1 MRVYEGLTN
10 RQFAFVLEYCKDF
23 VAVRAYIRAG
33 YSEKGAQTGS
43 SLLLANPKIQAAIEE
58 RKAELA
64 AVARLTPEW
73 VLKQWMDIASANPEE
88 IVKVQVTS
96 CPSCYDSDTRAMFT
110 EAALSDS
117 LNVPNPECPTCRGE
131 GLKSMLITDTRRLS
145 GPARRLYAGAQQ
157 TKDGI
162 KILFRNQDSALDNLS
177 KYLGMIINR
186 GELSGPGGGPVPLA
200 TVNVNELTDE
210 QLAALCGGRNEIN
223 GGTNG
228 GTLLLEASNQTN
240 INHLE
245 AASSP

>member
-1 MRVYEGLTN
+1 MIMRVYEGLTN

-88 IVKVQVTS
+88 IVKVRVTS
-96 CPSCYDSDTRAMFT
+96 CPSCYDSDTRAMLT

-117 LNVPNPECPTCRGE
+117 LNVPNPECPACRGE
-131 GLKSMLITDTRRLS
+131 GVKTMLITDTRRLS
-145 GPARRLYAGAQQ
+145 GPARRLYA
-157 TKDGI
+157 
-162 KILFRNQDSALDNLS
+162 
-177 KYLGMIINR
+177 
-186 GELSGPGGGPVPLA
+186 
-200 TVNVNELTDE
+200 
-210 QLAALCGGRNEIN
+210 
-223 GGTNG
+223 
-228 GTLLLEASNQTN
+228 
-240 INHLE
+240 
-245 AASSP
+245 